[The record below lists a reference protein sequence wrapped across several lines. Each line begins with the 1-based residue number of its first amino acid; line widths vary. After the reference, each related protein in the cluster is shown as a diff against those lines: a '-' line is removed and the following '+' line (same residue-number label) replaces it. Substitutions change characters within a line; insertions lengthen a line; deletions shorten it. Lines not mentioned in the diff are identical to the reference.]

1 MRWIVW
7 ILMLVSAAVGLA
19 LLMRVNHGNVAV
31 LWPPY
36 RVDVSVNLALLVLG
50 LLFVALHL
58 LMIAIGKAL
67 DLPERVRDYRERRG
81 RDAAVMAL
89 RDAILA
95 LFEGRFG
102 RAERLAQ
109 QAREDVQL
117 AGPAALI
124 AARTAGWRR
133 PKTTVAR
140 CTPN

>member
-7 ILMLVSAAVGLA
+7 ILLLVSAAVGLA

-36 RVDVSVNLALLVLG
+36 RVDVSVNLALLVLA

-67 DLPERVRDYRERRG
+67 DLPERVREYRERRG

-102 RAERLAQ
+102 RAERLAHS
-109 QAREDVQL
+109 
-117 AGPAALI
+117 
-124 AARTAGWRR
+124 RR
-133 PKTTVAR
+133 ATTCSWPGR
-140 CTPN
+140 PR

>member
-1 MRWIVW
+1 
-7 ILMLVSAAVGLA
+7 
-19 LLMRVNHGNVAV
+19 
-31 LWPPY
+31 
-36 RVDVSVNLALLVLG
+36 
-50 LLFVALHL
+50 
-58 LMIAIGKAL
+58 MIAIGKAL

-109 QAREDVQL
+109 QARADVQL

-124 AARTAGWRR
+124 AARL
-133 PKTTVAR
+133 KLL
-140 CTPN
+140 